1 MVDGVS
7 DYDIV
12 VCGAGAGGLTA
23 AILLGMQ
30 GRRVLL
36 VDKLTDTVETFKG
49 ELLQPGSLATLESIG
64 ALETLRHAGARRI
77 DRLVSAG
84 EDGSELCAM
93 DYRWL
98 PSAYDHCLTHTYKGI
113 LDNLIRHLPPGVEFR
128 RGVAVERA
136 VRDKAGRVTG
146 VVLRKDGEVSAGMV
160 VAADGHASKLRGQ
173 VGIEVDTTP
182 YDHQVVAIDLT
193 GVPELAHQATTTI
206 TREGMRVMYPM
217 PDGGG
222 RLYLQVAR
230 GLVNRIGK
238 QGLAAWVDQAVAA
251 CPAVAPIAESV
262 RAGVPTCRVLSARRF
277 VAPVFHG
284 AGMPLIGDAAHAV
297 HPMAGQG
304 MNAAIADAV
313 RLAGAFRDVSATDPA
328 AVDAALAEYNRVR
341 RPELQTI
348 AEFSHRFAE
357 MFTTAVGIFGYARS
371 KYILSCHGRNRRLC
385 YKIMHNISGLGYQKF
400 TVLDRLQQL
409 GWPDRTADRLP
420 VRRADVDGHV
430 EATLEPR

>member
-1 MVDGVS
+1 MS

-12 VCGAGAGGLTA
+12 ICGAGAGGLTA
-23 AILLGMQ
+23 AILLGGQ

-49 ELLQPGSLATLESIG
+49 ELLQPGSLATLDSIG
-64 ALETLRHAGARRI
+64 ALETLRRAGGRRI
-77 DRLVSAG
+77 DRLVCAG
-84 EDGSELCAM
+84 DDGAELCAM

-113 LDNLIRHLPPGVEFR
+113 LDNLIQALPATVEFR
-128 RGVAVERA
+128 RGVSVERA
-136 VRDKAGRVTG
+136 VRDGSGRVAG
-146 VVLRKDGEVSAGMV
+146 VVLRERGARAEVSADLV

-182 YDHQVVAIDLT
+182 YDHQVVAIDLA

-206 TREGMRVMYPM
+206 TRDGMRVMYPM
-217 PDGGG
+217 PGGGG
-222 RLYLQVAR
+222 RLYLQVER

-238 QGLAAWVDQAVAA
+238 AGLAGWVDEAVAA
-251 CPAVAPIAESV
+251 CPSVAPIAESV

-313 RLAGAFRDVSATDPA
+313 RLAGAFRDVSTAGSG

-341 RPELQTI
+341 RPELKTI
-348 AEFSHRFAE
+348 SEFSHRFAE
-357 MFTTAVGIFGYARS
+357 MFTTAVGNFGYARS

-385 YKIMHNISGLGYQKF
+385 YKIMHNISGLGYRKF
-400 TVLDRLQQL
+400 SVLDRLQQL
-409 GWPDRTADRLP
+409 GWPDRAADELP
-420 VRRADVDGHV
+420 PRRAGVDGAV
-430 EATLEPR
+430 EATLDPR